1 MATRT
6 LRERIDMQVT
16 ALRTEKQRIR
26 DQALANAD
34 AVDTQLAALQA
45 AKDALTPAIE
55 AAYVALLALG
65 LIHEI

>member
-1 MATRT
+1 
-6 LRERIDMQVT
+6 MQVT